1 MENGISVTIS
11 PIQMLLSL
19 AFQAWIIVF
28 PIILI
33 KKINYL
39 IALIESDK
47 YEEDTDSFVSDDG

>member
-1 MENGISVTIS
+1 MENAISVTIS
-11 PIQMLLSL
+11 PVQMLLSL

-39 IALIESDK
+39 IALIESDR

>member
-1 MENGISVTIS
+1 MESGISVTIS

-39 IALIESDK
+39 IALIESDR

>member
-1 MENGISVTIS
+1 MENGLSVTIS

-19 AFQAWIIVF
+19 AFQAWIIIF

-39 IALIESDK
+39 IVLIESDK

>member
-1 MENGISVTIS
+1 MENGLSVTIS

-19 AFQAWIIVF
+19 AFQAWIIIF

>member
-1 MENGISVTIS
+1 MENAISVTIS
-11 PIQMLLSL
+11 PVQMLLSL
-19 AFQAWIIVF
+19 AFQAWIIIF

-47 YEEDTDSFVSDDG
+47 YAEDTDSFVSDDG